1 MEAKEIIFAVL
12 FFAILIEGTVE
23 YVKLAIQKSIYWE
36 IIVAFAVSLVATIGY
51 DLDFVKALIGI
62 EPSIPYL
69 GNVVSALVVSRGS
82 NYVFDLVGKFTGA
95 VKEMDSLLEGEEAR
109 PVGELNPDIVSHEDI
124 DGVG

>member
-95 VKEMDSLLEGEEAR
+95 KEEMDTLLTGDEAR
-109 PVGELNPDIVSHEDI
+109 PADEHNEDTVNHEAEE
-124 DGVG
+124 GVG

>member
-23 YVKLAIQKSIYWE
+23 YVKLAIQKSVYWE

-95 VKEMDSLLEGEEAR
+95 KEEIQGILVDDEYLTQT
-109 PVGELNPDIVSHEDI
+109 DIVDHEDHE
-124 DGVG
+124 GAG

>member
-23 YVKLAIQKSIYWE
+23 YVKLAIQRSIYWE
-36 IIVAFAVSLVATIGY
+36 IIVAFAVACVVTIGY
-51 DLDFVKALIGI
+51 HLDFVKALIGI

-69 GNVVSALVVSRGS
+69 GNIISALVVSRGS

-95 VKEMDSLLEGEEAR
+95 KEEMEGILFDDEYQTQT
-109 PVGELNPDIVSHEDI
+109 DIVSHEDE

>member
-23 YVKLAIQKSIYWE
+23 YVKLAIQKSVYWE

-51 DLDFVKALIGI
+51 NLDFVKALIGI

-95 VKEMDSLLEGEEAR
+95 KEEIQGILVDDEYLTQT
-109 PVGELNPDIVSHEDI
+109 DIVDHEDHE
-124 DGVG
+124 GVG